1 MLGKIT
7 TGILSLA
14 LLALTF
20 TATPAH
26 AGFQPTSFRFG
37 SCPNPGGSQIAS
49 YSSGQHWIVG
59 NSQLQY
65 GADSVYSNGNNSYTQ
80 CYCPLTSNNQPTGGL
95 GTQTNWLYA
104 ASVSSQDKQNLLNN
118 GWVSVPDGSA
128 FGLSSGE
135 YLARNSNFS
144 CGNQV
149 NISCNTNVSQSNTA
163 IISNNVSSSA
173 NTGKNNVSFNTG
185 GSTQINTGNAQNTTT
200 ITNDVNTNILKM
212 QQNMQN
218 NLFHALI
225 LDNGAFSF
233 NHINF

>member
-1 MLGKIT
+1 MWGKIT

-20 TATPAH
+20 STTPAH
-26 AGFQPTSFRFG
+26 AGFQPSSFTFG
-37 SCPNPGGSQIAS
+37 SCPNPGGSVVAS

-59 NSQLQY
+59 NNQLQY
-65 GADSVYSNGNNSYTQ
+65 GSDAVYSNGNNSYTQ
-80 CYCPLTSNNQPTGGL
+80 CYCPLTANNQPTGGL

-104 ASVSSQDKQNLLNN
+104 ASVSSQDRQNLLNN

-135 YLARNSNFS
+135 YLAKNSSFS

-149 NISCNTNVSQSNTA
+149 SISCNTNVSQSNTA

-173 NTGKNNVSFNTG
+173 NTGNNNVSFNTG
-185 GSTQINTGNAQNTTT
+185 GNSQVSTGNAVNTTT
-200 ITNDVNTNILKM
+200 IINNANANILKM
-212 QQNMQN
+212 QQDMQN
-218 NLFHALI
+218 HLFHVI
-225 LDNGAFSF
+225 ISDNGAFSL
-233 NHINF
+233 NHVNF